1 MQLMI
6 KTLTGRKQS
15 FNFDEDNT
23 VRTPPHHFPQHLHVD
38 FAGQASFAGKRRNYD

>member
-23 VRTPPHHFPQHLHVD
+23 VSLLFDIHSHFYLDSPSET
-38 FAGQASFAGKRRNYD
+38 GPTGKRRNHD